1 MSVKYQINEQYAA
14 MQEVQDFVTH
24 LPALFEAEGKQLFA
38 NGRNV
43 LKVFEVVKGHPVLG
57 KVVVKRFHARN
68 IFQTI
73 AYSTFTTSKAQRAF
87 YNGLK
92 LLECGLST
100 PEPIA
105 YVEERNGGILR
116 YCYYLTAFTEAKS
129 VRTALDVDFNK
140 PMAKSFAQFI
150 AQLHQHGLVHH
161 DLNFDNVLYQETS
174 NLKPPTSNLQSQ
186 SSNLQSQTSNLKP
199 PTSNLIISVIDINR
213 LTIHPANQLTL
224 ADCKDDFVRWTD
236 RKDLLKYVVEEYAKA
251 RGLDLPSTLDEVMR
265 LKAIHDRNWHRRKN
279 LTHKLKH
286 L

>member
-1 MSVKYQINEQYAA
+1 MSVKYQINEQYTA

-24 LPALFEAEGKQLFA
+24 LPALFEAKGKQLFA

-105 YVEERNGGILR
+105 YAEERNGGMLR

-161 DLNFDNVLYQETS
+161 DLNFDNVLYQENQSTLNS
-174 NLKPPTSNLQSQ
+174 KPSTLNYH
-186 SSNLQSQTSNLKP
+186 
-199 PTSNLIISVIDINR
+199 ISVIDINR

-265 LKAIHDRNWHRRKN
+265 LKAIHDRNWHRRKK

>member
-1 MSVKYQINEQYAA
+1 MSVKYQINEQYTA

-24 LPALFEAEGKQLFA
+24 LPALFEAKGKQLFA

-43 LKVFEVVKGHPVLG
+43 LKGFEVVKGHPVLG

-116 YCYYLTAFTEAKS
+116 QTARDGK
-129 VRTALDVDFNK
+129 
-140 PMAKSFAQFI
+140 
-150 AQLHQHGLVHH
+150 
-161 DLNFDNVLYQETS
+161 
-174 NLKPPTSNLQSQ
+174 
-186 SSNLQSQTSNLKP
+186 
-199 PTSNLIISVIDINR
+199 
-213 LTIHPANQLTL
+213 
-224 ADCKDDFVRWTD
+224 D
-236 RKDLLKYVVEEYAKA
+236 RKACRYRSVYERTRVELRQIGRIDRLLLL
-251 RGLDLPSTLDEVMR
+251 RF
-265 LKAIHDRNWHRRKN
+265 
-279 LTHKLKH
+279 
-286 L
+286 

>member
-1 MSVKYQINEQYAA
+1 

-24 LPALFEAEGKQLFA
+24 LPALFEAKGKQLFA

-87 YNGLK
+87 HNGLK

-105 YVEERNGGILR
+105 YAEERNGGMLR

-161 DLNFDNVLYQETS
+161 DLNCDNVLYQENQSTLNS
-174 NLKPPTSNLQSQ
+174 KPSTLNYH
-186 SSNLQSQTSNLKP
+186 
-199 PTSNLIISVIDINR
+199 ISVIDINR

-265 LKAIHDRNWHRRKN
+265 LKAIHDRNWHRRKK

>member
-87 YNGLK
+87 HNGLK

-105 YVEERNGGILR
+105 YVEERNGEMLR

-161 DLNFDNVLYQETS
+161 DLNFDNVLYQEPS
-174 NLKPPTSNLQSQ
+174 ARR
-186 SSNLQSQTSNLKP
+186 SQTSNLKP
-199 PTSNLIISVIDINR
+199 QTSNLIISVIDINR
-213 LTIHPANQLTL
+213 LTVHPANQLTL

-279 LTHKLKH
+279 WTHKLKH